1 MWILRGVCLTIIMV
15 FSFQNGFISKYL
27 SASFWSVLGEISFS
41 FYLIHY
47 LVLMWVTEFIL
58 MNNLEKNVFVV
69 VSGAIGSFV
78 MCLALSWIINR
89 FWEHKLTK
97 WMKSN
102 LLLLVGKRWNR
113 ML

>member
-1 MWILRGVCLTIIMV
+1 MV
-15 FSFQNGFISKYL
+15 FSFQKGFISKFL
-27 SASFWSVLGEISFS
+27 SASFWVVLGEMSFS

-47 LVLMWVTEFIL
+47 LVLMWVTKFIL